1 MLSDRTFEPESVA
14 YINDT
19 HGVHAM
25 GNPNDDSVTVSLHVY
40 APPYAMCKMF
50 DPENGS
56 TETASMA
63 AAIMP
68 SNPFTD
74 EATAAQA
81 AETSNTASVDD
92 DAPPVKR
99 LKTEDQRGGAI
110 SSSVSPGGRGLADS
124 SPVSLSQLQVALKQ
138 AVRPDGTCEGASD
151 LLQRLVL
158 AQHEWQEF
166 VHFEPF
172 RYTRS
177 LVALDSC
184 FSLMALCWNKGHATP
199 LHSHAPGVCSWAKV
213 LRGSLV
219 LKRFDGSVSAPTLRS
234 EHNFGEGDCLD
245 EQEYSGLH
253 IVGNPSSEETTVS
266 LHLYSPPYVDMA
278 SMCPITGRQVSI
290 PVVHSAT
297 SACGLANCEGCTQ
310 STGAD
315 VDAAVGVGSEASEA
329 KLQMGVFGKIYTDF
343 HGFVNFMRS
352 ELNPD
357 DVETTTAMLEGFKFH
372 PSEWREYSST
382 MPPTRSRGGAAA
394 AGGVVVSLVAQG
406 DNAADRLELCAW
418 ASGAEGPA
426 GADGGRCWLK
436 ILAGE
441 LEETEYG
448 AAREGYDPFVVRR
461 SRLSEDSVTYYD
473 SAHITDGPT
482 RKLRHPTSGDTTI
495 FALRLVAGP
504 SVMRP
509 GRC

>member
-1 MLSDRTFEPESVA
+1 MITAFEPESVA

-19 HGVHAM
+19 QGVHAM
-25 GNPNDDSVTVSLHVY
+25 GNPNADSVTVSLHVY
-40 APPYAMCKMF
+40 APPYVLCKMF

-56 TETASMA
+56 TQVGSMA

-74 EATAAQA
+74 ESAAQA
-81 AETSNTASVDD
+81 AEKSNTASGGD
-92 DAPPVKR
+92 DAPPTKR
-99 LKTEDQRGGAI
+99 LKTDGPAAT
-110 SSSVSPGGRGLADS
+110 PGGRGLTDS
-124 SPVSLSQLQVALKQ
+124 SPLSLSQLQIALKQ
-138 AVRPDGTCEGASD
+138 AVRPDGSCEGAAG

-177 LVALDSC
+177 LVALDSS

-199 LHSHAPGVCSWAKV
+199 LHSHAPGVSSWAKV
-213 LRGSLV
+213 LRGSLT
-219 LKRFDGSVSAPTLRS
+219 LKRYDGSVAAPTLRS
-234 EHNFGEGDCLD
+234 EHSFVEGDCLD

-253 IVGNPSSEETTVS
+253 IVGNPSSEDTTVS

-278 SMCPITGRQVSI
+278 SMCPVTGRQVSI

-310 STGAD
+310 PTGED
-315 VDAAVGVGSEASEA
+315 VDAAVGVGTEATEA
-329 KLQMGVFGKIYTDF
+329 KLQMGCFGSIYTDF

-357 DVETTTAMLEGFKFH
+357 DVESTTAMLEGFKFH
-372 PSEWREYSST
+372 PSEWREYAS
-382 MPPTRSRGGAAA
+382 PPSPTASRGGAAA
-394 AGGVVVSLVAQG
+394 AAAGVVVSLVAQG
-406 DNAADRLELCAW
+406 DNAADRLELCSW
-418 ASGAEGPA
+418 EPGAEGPA
-426 GADGGRCWLK
+426 GAEGGRCWLK
-436 ILAGE
+436 VLAGE

-448 AAREGYDPFVVRR
+448 AAREGYEPVVVRR

-473 SAHITDGPT
+473 GGHVTGGPT
-482 RKLRHPTSGDTTI
+482 RKLRHPNNPGSRTI

-504 SVMRP
+504 SMMMP